1 MVVLAGAGRDDGCFH
16 ITKETLTSGTTPA
29 KLVPLRNIT
38 AGVLS
43 PGISL
48 VEGREGGRGGTKIN
62 YRNNV
67 LKQLNPLR
75 VTAPRVLF
83 FVKRQNF

>member
-1 MVVLAGAGRDDGCFH
+1 MVVVVDARDDGCFH

-38 AGVLS
+38 AGLLS
-43 PGISL
+43 TGISL
-48 VEGREGGRGGTKIN
+48 VLSREGRGGERKIN

-67 LKQLNPLR
+67 
-75 VTAPRVLF
+75 
-83 FVKRQNF
+83 